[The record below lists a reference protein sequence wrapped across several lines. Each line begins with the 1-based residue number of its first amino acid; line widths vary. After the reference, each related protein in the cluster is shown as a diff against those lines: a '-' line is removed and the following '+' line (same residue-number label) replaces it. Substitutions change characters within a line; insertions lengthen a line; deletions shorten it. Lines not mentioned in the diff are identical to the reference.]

1 MNLPSQQR
9 ARVTRSLCVVA
20 TATALAACGGTSRT
34 SEDMAATPPPS
45 PASTAASSTAPTTA
59 APAVDSMAFAMRSGK
74 RGVPVDVRYQ
84 FDGDVGMNKATG
96 LQIALVPTVPG
107 TNLQMEIKPAAGVRI
122 DANAAP
128 AIQKAN
134 STDVYRHS
142 ASITKSDPAVE
153 SINVM
158 VSMETAEGLA
168 FGIYT
173 IPLNAPVP
181 GAKRSE
187 KKPIE

>member
-1 MNLPSQQR
+1 MNAPFQQR
-9 ARVTRSLCVVA
+9 PHVARSLCIVA
-20 TATALAACGGTSRT
+20 TAAALAACGGTSRT
-34 SEDMAATPPPS
+34 SEDMASATPS
-45 PASTAASSTAPTTA
+45 APAATTAPATAQSHA
-59 APAVDSMAFAMRSGK
+59 APAVDSMAFATRSGK

-84 FDGDVGMNKATG
+84 FDSDVGMNKATG
-96 LQIALVPTVPG
+96 LQLALVPTVPG
-107 TNLQMEIKPAAGVRI
+107 TNLQMEIKPTAGVRI
-122 DANAAP
+122 DTNVAP

-181 GAKRSE
+181 GAKRTD

>member
-1 MNLPSQQR
+1 
-9 ARVTRSLCVVA
+9 
-20 TATALAACGGTSRT
+20 
-34 SEDMAATPPPS
+34 
-45 PASTAASSTAPTTA
+45 
-59 APAVDSMAFAMRSGK
+59 VDSMAFAARSGK

-84 FDGDVGMNKATG
+84 FDSDVGMNKATG

-107 TNLQMEIKPAAGVRI
+107 TNLQMEIKPTAGIRI
-122 DANAAP
+122 DAGPAP
-128 AIQKAN
+128 AIQKASRN
-134 STDVYRHS
+134 AVFRHS

-173 IPLNAPVP
+173 IQLNAPLP
-181 GAKRSE
+181 GAKRPA
-187 KKPIE
+187 KKPIQ